1 MGDAMA
7 AGGGGRGSQNPGT
20 SDRWTF
26 LVLLI
31 AVSIA
36 FAAILLPFFAA
47 ILWAVIVA
55 ILFEPVYR
63 RLLGHM
69 PKRRNGAAL
78 LTLLLIV
85 GMVILPAAILGVA
98 LMNEASAVYQR
109 IQSGE
114 IDPVGIWTGFQSGMP
129 DWLGL
134 WLDRLGV
141 GDIAAAKTTFGG
153 TAAAG
158 IRAILEQALSI
169 VQSLFGLLIKLM
181 VMLYLAFFLIRDGE
195 GLQQRIRAAVPL
207 RGEDLQLLID
217 RFIVVVRA
225 TIKGSIVVAILQG
238 LIGGIIL
245 WALGIEAALLWGVL
259 MGAASLL
266 PAVGTGLVWVP
277 MALYLLVTGSIW
289 QGLVL
294 VFCGLFVIGM
304 VDNVLRPILV
314 GRETRIPD
322 YVVLIVTLGGLQ
334 LFGFHGIVIGPV
346 VAAMFIAVWDIATS
360 IRTGSLSSD

>member
-1 MGDAMA
+1 MA
-7 AGGGGRGSQNPGT
+7 AGKSDKADSGS
-20 SDRWTF
+20 RWTF
-26 LVLLI
+26 LALLI
-31 AVSIA
+31 AISIA
-36 FAAILLPFFAA
+36 FAAILWPFFAA

-63 RLLGHM
+63 HLLARM

-78 LTLLLIV
+78 LTLLLIL
-85 GMVILPAAILGVA
+85 GIVILPAAILGLA
-98 LMNEASAVYQR
+98 LVNEAAAVYQR
-109 IQSGE
+109 IQSGD
-114 IDPVGIWTGFQSGMP
+114 IDPAQIWASFQAGMP
-129 DWLGL
+129 AWLDP
-134 WLDRLGV
+134 WLDRLGI
-141 GDIAAAKTTFGG
+141 GDIAAAKAMLGG
-153 TAAAG
+153 GASDG
-158 IRAILEQALSI
+158 VRAILGQALSI
-169 VQSLFGLLIKLM
+169 GQSLFSLLIKLM

-195 GLQQRIRAAVPL
+195 RLQQRVRAAVPL
-207 RGEDLQLLID
+207 RMEDLQLLVD
-217 RFIVVVRA
+217 RFVVVVRA
-225 TIKGSIVVAILQG
+225 TIKGSIVVAIIQG
-238 LIGGIIL
+238 LIGGIVL

-277 MALYLLVTGSIW
+277 MAAYLLVTGSIW

-304 VDNVLRPILV
+304 VDNVLRPVLV

-346 VAAMFIAVWDIATS
+346 VAAMFIAVWDIATN
-360 IRTGSLSSD
+360 RRLGSASAVTD

>member
-1 MGDAMA
+1 MA
-7 AGGGGRGSQNPGT
+7 ADKGNDKGDKADSGS
-20 SDRWTF
+20 RWTF
-26 LVLLI
+26 LILLI
-31 AVSIA
+31 AISLA
-36 FAAILLPFFAA
+36 FAAILWPFFAA
-47 ILWAVIVA
+47 ILWAVVIA

-63 RLLGHM
+63 RLLARM

-78 LTLLLIV
+78 LTLLLIL
-85 GMVILPAAILGVA
+85 GMVILPAAILGLA
-98 LMNEASAVYQR
+98 LVNEAAGVYQR

-114 IDPVGIWTGFQSGMP
+114 IDPAQIWAGFQAGMP
-129 DWLGL
+129 TWLDP
-134 WLDRLGV
+134 WLDRLGI
-141 GDIAAAKTTFGG
+141 GNIAAAKSLFGG
-153 TAAAG
+153 GAADG
-158 IRAILEQALSI
+158 IRAILGQALSI
-169 VQSLFGLLIKLM
+169 GQSLFSLFIKLT

-195 GLQQRIRAAVPL
+195 GLQQRVRAAVPL
-207 RGEDLQLLID
+207 RTEDLQLLID
-217 RFIVVVRA
+217 RFTVVVRA
-225 TIKGSIVVAILQG
+225 TIKGSVVVAIIQG
-238 LIGGIIL
+238 VIGGVVL

-277 MALYLLVTGSIW
+277 MAAYLLVTGSIW

-304 VDNVLRPILV
+304 VDNVLRPVLV

-346 VAAMFIAVWDIATS
+346 IAAMFIAVWDIATS
-360 IRTGSLSSD
+360 LRTGAVPTATD

>member
-1 MGDAMA
+1 MA
-7 AGGGGRGSQNPGT
+7 AGKSDNGDGNRGT

-31 AVSIA
+31 AISIA
-36 FAAILLPFFAA
+36 FAVILWPFFAA

-55 ILFEPVYR
+55 ILFEPIYR
-63 RLLGHM
+63 RLLARM
-69 PKRRNGAAL
+69 PTHRNGAAL
-78 LTLLLIV
+78 LTLLLIL
-85 GMVILPAAILGVA
+85 GMVILPAAILGIA
-98 LMNEASAVYQR
+98 LVNEAAAVYQR

-114 IDPVGIWTGFQSGMP
+114 IDPAQIWAGFQSGMP
-129 DWLGL
+129 AWVDP
-134 WLDRLGV
+134 WLDRLGI
-141 GDIAAAKTTFGG
+141 GNIASAKETLGGSAADGV
-153 TAAAG
+153 
-158 IRAILEQALSI
+158 RAVLGQALS
-169 VQSLFGLLIKLM
+169 VGQSLFGLLIKLM
-181 VMLYLAFFLIRDGE
+181 VMLYLAYFLIRDGE
-195 GLQQRIRAAVPL
+195 RLQDRIRAAVPL
-207 RGEDLQLLID
+207 RSQDLQLLID

-225 TIKGSIVVAILQG
+225 TIKGTIVVAILQG
-238 LIGGIIL
+238 LIGGVVL

-346 VAAMFIAVWDIATS
+346 IAAMFIAVWDIATS
-360 IRTGSLSSD
+360 IRTGAVSSENA

>member
-1 MGDAMA
+1 MGANKGSDRGDS
-7 AGGGGRGSQNPGT
+7 GGMGS
-20 SDRWTF
+20 RWTF
-26 LVLLI
+26 LILLVAI
-31 AVSIA
+31 SIA
-36 FAAILLPFFAA
+36 FAVILWPFFAA
-47 ILWAVIVA
+47 ILWAVIAA

-63 RLLGHM
+63 RLLARA
-69 PKRRNGAAL
+69 PRWRNGAAL
-78 LTLLLIV
+78 LTVLLIL
-85 GMVILPAAILGVA
+85 GLVILPAAILGLA
-98 LMNEASAVYQR
+98 LVNEAAMVYQR
-109 IQSGE
+109 VQSGE
-114 IDPVGIWTGFQSGMP
+114 IDPIRILAEFQA
-129 DWLGL
+129 GL
-134 WLDRLGV
+134 PVWINPWLDRLGI
-141 GDIAAAKTTFGG
+141 GNIAAVKTMFGG
-153 TAAAG
+153 EAANG
-158 IRAILEQALSI
+158 VRAILGQAVSI
-169 VQSLFGLLIKLM
+169 GQSLFSLLIKLM

-195 GLQQRIRAAVPL
+195 SLGRRIRDAVPL
-207 RGEDLQLLID
+207 RAEDLQLLVD

-238 LIGGIIL
+238 LIGGIVL

-277 MALYLLVTGSIW
+277 MAAYLLITGSIW

-346 VAAMFIAVWDIATS
+346 IAAMFIAVWDIATN
-360 IRTGSLSSD
+360 IRTGALPTAS

>member
-1 MGDAMA
+1 MA
-7 AGGGGRGSQNPGT
+7 ARKSDQGEAGS
-20 SDRWTF
+20 RWTF
-26 LVLLI
+26 LALLI

-36 FAAILLPFFAA
+36 FAVILWPFFAA

-55 ILFEPVYR
+55 ILFDPLYR
-63 RLLGHM
+63 RLLGRM
-69 PKRRNGAAL
+69 PERRNSAAL
-78 LTLLLIV
+78 LTLLLIL
-85 GMVILPAAILGVA
+85 GLVILPAAILGLA
-98 LMNEASAVYQR
+98 LVNEAAAVYQR
-109 IQSGE
+109 IQSGD
-114 IDPVGIWTGFQSGMP
+114 IDPARILAGFEAGVP
-129 DWLGL
+129 AWLAG
-134 WLDRLGV
+134 WLDRLGI
-141 GDIAAAKTTFGG
+141 GDIAAAKTMFGG
-153 TAAAG
+153 GAADG
-158 IRAILEQALSI
+158 VRAILGQALSLG
-169 VQSLFGLLIKLM
+169 QSLFGLLIKLM

-195 GLQQRIRAAVPL
+195 QLQQRIRAAVPL
-207 RGEDLQLLID
+207 RAEDLQLLVD

-238 LIGGIIL
+238 LIGGVVL
-245 WALGIEAALLWGVL
+245 WVLGIEAALLWGVL

-277 MALYLLVTGSIW
+277 MAAYLLLTGSIW

-294 VFCGLFVIGM
+294 VFCGIFVIGM

-346 VAAMFIAVWDIATS
+346 VAAMFIAVWDIATD
-360 IRTGSLSSD
+360 IRTGSAPVAD